1 MTFNGSRSFVP
12 SRSFSSPTPVQP
24 FANYFILQILTSF
37 PLRLRME
44 RTQKKNGTAL
54 GHEWLGV
61 RGCAFSQLIERKPIK
76 SERKMKMRARGSSS
90 LWQYTLVPNGRYI
103 RNRRLVSLSL
113 WRQRHRSAHAAF
125 VPSSPQLML
134 LALAVVAPTARH
146 RIVISVATLSKLLD
160 QLDIFPTY
168 RCPKWIFFQQLIFTG
183 RWESVQQKIYNTLK
197 EQFYP
202 AASLFSLFRSV
213 WRESWGHLVGV
224 CVTNVCKQSTCRAT
238 ADLAIG
244 PHKCANIDPAKM
256 RR

>member
-1 MTFNGSRSFVP
+1 MGLDHLSHHV
-12 SRSFSSPTPVQP
+12 
-24 FANYFILQILTSF
+24 
-37 PLRLRME
+37 PLRVPLQFSHSQIILFYKFSPLFHYGCEWKGHKKKMELHWGMNDLGWGDAHFRNLSRGNRLR
-44 RTQKKNGTAL
+44 A
-54 GHEWLGV
+54 
-61 RGCAFSQLIERKPIK
+61 
-76 SERKMKMRARGSSS
+76 
-90 LWQYTLVPNGRYI
+90 NGRW
-103 RNRRLVSLSL
+103 RWERGARRFDNTRWCRTEGIYVIGGLSLSL